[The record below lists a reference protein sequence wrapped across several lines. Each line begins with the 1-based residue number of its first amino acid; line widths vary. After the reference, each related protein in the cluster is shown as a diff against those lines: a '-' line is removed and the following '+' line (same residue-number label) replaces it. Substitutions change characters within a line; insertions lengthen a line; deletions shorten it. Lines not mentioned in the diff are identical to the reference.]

1 MPVEPTRQRNFEIA
15 PVPRSRRTIVS
26 LMRHVGS
33 NVGGLMFTDIDMTW
47 ADTLRKDLKRAG
59 QSVTIT
65 AILLK
70 AIAVAQKMHPES
82 RTEWLP
88 FGRRVTYNTI
98 VAGFT
103 VERMIDGQATVLLGE
118 IESPLEKSL
127 ADIGE
132 ELKAHA
138 EKPVDEVQPLFL
150 QNSFSYFPNFLRALI
165 LEIGKRFPFLRLQ
178 CQKATFGLTTLGKFG
193 IDSLSCPCLCA
204 CSFSIGTA
212 EERPE
217 VRNGEVVLRSIM
229 TVGLNFDQRA
239 IDSHSAGRV
248 LETVRKLME
257 GELKDWLP
265 EALLLAPS
273 EAEAS
278 KRRIVSVKKQTVLS
292 TR

>member
-1 MPVEPTRQRNFEIA
+1 MPAESTRQRNFEIA
-15 PVPRSRRTIVS
+15 HVPRSRRTIVS
-26 LMRHVGS
+26 LLRHVGS
-33 NVGGLMFTDIDMTW
+33 DVGGLMFTDVDMTW
-47 ADTLRKDLKRAG
+47 ADILRKDLKRAG
-59 QSVTIT
+59 QNITIT

-70 AIAVAQKMHPES
+70 AIAVAQKIHPES

-127 ADIGE
+127 ADIAE

-138 EKPVDEVQPLFL
+138 EKPIDEVHPLFL
-150 QNSFSYFPNFLRALI
+150 QNAFSFFPTFVRTLI
-165 LEIGKRFPFLRLQ
+165 LEIGKRLPFMRLQ

-217 VRNGEVVLRSIM
+217 VRNGEIVSRSIM

-239 IDSHSAGRV
+239 LDSYSAGRV
-248 LETVRKLME
+248 LETVRNLME

-265 EALLLAPS
+265 EVLMKAPS
-273 EAEAS
+273 TLEAS
-278 KRRIVSVKKQTVLS
+278 RRRIVSVKKQTVSS